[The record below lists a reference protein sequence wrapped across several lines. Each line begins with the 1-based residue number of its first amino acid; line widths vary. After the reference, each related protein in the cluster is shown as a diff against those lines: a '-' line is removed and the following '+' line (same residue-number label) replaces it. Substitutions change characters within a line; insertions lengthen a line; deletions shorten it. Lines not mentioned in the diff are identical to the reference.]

1 MLYNP
6 FKSLRKREWTLW
18 IISLIVVSVSIMLSP
33 NLHLPT
39 LATSLI
45 GVTALIFVARGDVWG
60 QILSVVFAVLY
71 SITSFEFRYYGEMIT
86 YLGMTAPIALISV
99 FTWLKNPY
107 EKGKNEVKIAR
118 LSLKQKIWMIILSI
132 LVTTLFY
139 FILKAFNTPNLFF
152 STLSVLTS
160 FLAVYLSLFRSSY
173 YAIAYSLNDIVLI
186 ILWILAS
193 KENPAY
199 TPMIFCFVMFFAND
213 IYGFLSW
220 KIREKRQ
227 KLNVAKKP

>member
-18 IISLIVVSVSIMLSP
+18 IISLIVVSISIILSP
-33 NLHLPT
+33 KLHLPP
-39 LATSLI
+39 LAASLI
-45 GVTALIFVARGDVWG
+45 GVTALIFVAKGDVWG
-60 QILSVVFAVLY
+60 QILSVIFAVLY

-86 YLGMTAPIALISV
+86 YLGMTAPIALMSV

-186 ILWILAS
+186 ILWILAA

-199 TPMIFCFVMFFAND
+199 TPMIFCFVMFFVND